1 MRFQLALTENF
12 CLSSRPLTMKAQPKE
27 QKNKKKKMLP
37 ASPSLAFHTNSTIC
51 EANKFP
57 IVTVTDLR
65 PPLPKSLIRM
75 TNIYASIASE
85 HNFRNT
91 GIEYWLS
98 K

>member
-12 CLSSRPLTMKAQPKE
+12 CLSSRPLTIKAHPKE
-27 QKNKKKKMLP
+27 QKNKTKKMLP
-37 ASPSLAFHTNSTIC
+37 ASPSLASHTNSTIC